1 MIGIDSLWLAILLS
15 AVIVWFASAAI
26 WMLLPHHKTDYKRLP
41 DEDAA
46 RQTLRPQN
54 LPPGQY
60 NIPHMTSMKAM
71 QEPEAKRKFDE
82 GPVAFITV
90 LPNGAP
96 PMGRNMALSFVFFLV
111 VGLFV
116 AYVAGRTLTPGA
128 EYLAVFRLTGV
139 VAWAAYGFAVIQ
151 DAIWFGRPW
160 SSVIKALFDAF
171 VYALLTAGVFGW
183 LWPS

>member
-15 AVIVWFASAAI
+15 AVAVWFASAAI
-26 WMLLPHHKTDYKRLP
+26 WMVLPHHKTDYKGLP

-46 RQTLRPQN
+46 RQTLRPPN
-54 LPPGQY
+54 LAPGQY
-60 NIPHMTSMKAM
+60 NIPHLASMKEM
-71 QEPEAKRKFDE
+71 REPESRQKFEE

-96 PMGRNMALSFVFFLV
+96 PMGRNMTLSFVFYLV
-111 VGLFV
+111 VGIFV
-116 AYVAGRTLTPGA
+116 AYVAGRTLTPDA